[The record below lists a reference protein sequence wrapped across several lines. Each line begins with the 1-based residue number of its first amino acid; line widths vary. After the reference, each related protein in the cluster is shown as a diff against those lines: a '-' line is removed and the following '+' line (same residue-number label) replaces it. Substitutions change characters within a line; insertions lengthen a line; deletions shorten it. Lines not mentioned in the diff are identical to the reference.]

1 MHNSTTLASQIWIT
15 FHKVHPCVRTVKL
28 LRLHCRREGECA
40 CVVDAWALGFVEH
53 EQKCLEGTGIPSQSI
68 VDAWALGFVEHEQKC
83 LEGTGIPSQSIAAP
97 AVVVALMSVG

>member
-40 CVVDAWALGFVEH
+40 CVDAWVL
-53 EQKCLEGTGIPSQSI
+53 
-68 VDAWALGFVEHEQKC
+68 DFVEHEQKC

-97 AVVVALMSVG
+97 AVLIALMSVG